1 MGTTGLAFSGETR
14 VKKHDDVAW
23 IDVENP
29 TGKVFDELE
38 TTYKLHPFHLNESTQ
53 KIQLT
58 KVERERNYLFLLL
71 HVPVAVAAENRFAM
85 QQIGIF
91 LGKNYLITI
100 HDGPCPVVDELFNL
114 FTRSTGHK
122 KEYSTKGPAYLLY
135 GVVKKLLDNLWDVSQ
150 GVMNDLDEIEGLVFD
165 NNRSDAY
172 QIGQARQRIMQLRR
186 VIGSLRIMLDDLAQQ
201 VESFSG
207 SHLAKYYSNNT
218 KLANKLWEVI
228 EEAKETV
235 EIYKDAD
242 FTTSTE
248 QTNEIL
254 AILTLVFTFTIPI
267 TVVASLYGMN
277 VPLPG
282 GNTTGA
288 WTFLGKYTSF
298 EILLTVSCLLALG
311 MYLYFKKKRWF

>member
-1 MGTTGLAFSGETR
+1 MGTETFSGEAR

-29 TGKVFDELE
+29 SSEIFDELE

-53 KIQLT
+53 KIQLN
-58 KVERERNYLFLLL
+58 KVEREKNYLFLLL
-71 HVPVAVAAENRFAM
+71 HVPVKGSYPNELAVK
-85 QQIGIF
+85 QIGVF
-91 LGKNYLITI
+91 LGKNYLVTI
-100 HDGPCPVVDELFNL
+100 HDGPSPIVDELFSV
-114 FTRSTGHK
+114 FARSTGHK

-135 GVVKKLLDNLWDVSQ
+135 GVVKKILDNLWAASQ
-150 GVMNDLDEIEGLVFD
+150 EVLNELDEIEELVFG
-165 NNRSDAY
+165 NNRSDAFK
-172 QIGQARQRIMQLRR
+172 IGQARQKIVQLRR
-186 VIGSLRIMLDDLAQQ
+186 IIGSLRIMLEDLTQQ

-218 KLANKLWEVI
+218 KTANKLWEVI

-254 AILTLVFTFTIPI
+254 AVLTLVFTFTIPI
-267 TVVASLYGMN
+267 TVVGTLYGMN

-282 GNTTGA
+282 GNTAGA

-298 EILLTVSCLLALG
+298 EILVSISCLAAIA
-311 MYLYFKKKRWF
+311 MYLYFKKKQWF